1 MRIFS
6 DVDEFD
12 RTIKDTTAMAFGKF
26 DGLHKGHMKLLQNV
40 LAKKASG
47 LSPMVLTFDG
57 SFSDYLSGK
66 KSGVLTTNSQKE
78 DALRDLGFDYEFVM
92 PLNEETVSMEPES
105 FIEMLVKK
113 LHVRFIAAGPDIS
126 FGAKG
131 RGDLGLLHSLSK
143 EYGFEIC
150 VIEKVKLGDEVISS
164 SLIRSLI
171 AEGKME
177 LAQAVLGRPYT
188 LEGTVTR
195 GRMLGRKLEMPTV
208 NLSVEPEKLL
218 PPYGVY
224 FSHIFLGTGVFLG
237 ITNVGVRPTVSE
249 DSRPSVETY
258 IYDFDDDVYGE
269 TLRVELLHFLRGEK
283 KFDSI
288 EELKS
293 QMKTDMLRGRIYFS

>member
-12 RTIKDTTAMAFGKF
+12 STVMDATAMAFGKF
-26 DGLHKGHMKLLQNV
+26 DGLHAGHTKLLQNV
-40 LAKKASG
+40 LEQKKTG
-47 LSPMVLTFDG
+47 LSALVLTFDG
-57 SFSDYLSGK
+57 SFSDYFSGQ
-66 KSGVLTTNSQKE
+66 KSGVLSTNAEKE
-78 DALRDLGFDYEFVM
+78 DLLRDMGFDHEVIM

-113 LHVRFIAAGPDIS
+113 LHVRYIAAGPDIS
-126 FGAKG
+126 FGAQGKG
-131 RGDLGLLHSLSK
+131 DIKLLKSLSEK
-143 EYGFEIC
+143 YGFEAQI
-150 VIEKVKLGDEVISS
+150 IEKVKLGDEVISS
-164 SLIRSLI
+164 SLIRGLI
-171 AEGKME
+171 ADGKME
-177 LAQAVLGRPYT
+177 LAQAVLGRPYS
-188 LEGTVTR
+188 LEGMVTK

-218 PPYGVY
+218 PPFGVY

-237 ITNVGVRPTVSE
+237 ITNVGVRPTVS
-249 DSRPSVETY
+249 DDKKVSVETY

-269 TLRVELLHFLRGEK
+269 TLRVELLHFLRGEM

-288 EELKS
+288 DALKS